1 MNRTF
6 AAALLL
12 LCALLWG
19 MAFIAQ
25 KSAMQHMTPLTFSF
39 VRYFLGAF
47 LVTPLALTEYRR
59 QRNKGL
65 VVGSA
70 QWWQIGI
77 LSLSFF
83 AGVWLQQAAL
93 QTTSVT
99 NGGFL
104 TALYVIL
111 TPVVTYVMLRTRP
124 HPIVYLGAP
133 LAMLGI
139 YLLTGADVTKFTP
152 GDIMLLVGAVCWA
165 VQVALLG
172 ELVKQTGLPVF
183 ISAINFYATAV
194 LAMIG
199 AFALEHPTLG
209 AVGSGWIEIVYS
221 GVFSTGVAF
230 TLQAIG
236 QQYVP
241 PANAAI
247 VLSSESLFAAFGGA
261 VILGERLPPLGYVGA
276 AIIFVAIILVEA
288 IPALRAR
295 RLVTSPEAPGSG

>member
-1 MNRTF
+1 MNRTL

-12 LCALLWG
+12 LCAVLWG
-19 MAFIAQ
+19 MAFVAQ
-25 KSAMQHMTPLTFSF
+25 KSAMQYMSPLTFAF

-47 LVTPLALTEYRR
+47 LVTPLAIAEYRR
-59 QRNKGL
+59 QRRKGL
-65 VVGSA
+65 VVTSA
-70 QWWQIGI
+70 QWVLIGI
-77 LSLSFF
+77 LSLAFF

-93 QTTSVT
+93 ETTTVT

-104 TALYVIL
+104 TSLYVIL
-111 TPVVTYVMLRTRP
+111 TPVVTYVTLRTRP
-124 HPIVYLGAP
+124 HPIVYIGAP

-139 YLLTGADVTKFTP
+139 YLLTGADVSRFTA
-152 GDIMLLVGAVCWA
+152 GDIMLLFGAVCWA

-172 ELVKQTGLPVF
+172 QLVRETGLPVF
-183 ISAINFYATAV
+183 VSVINFYATAI
-194 LAMIG
+194 LAMLG
-199 AFALEHPTLG
+199 AFAFEHPTLG
-209 AVGSGWIEIVYS
+209 AVGSGWVEIVYS
-221 GVFSTGVAF
+221 GIFSTGVAF

-261 VILGERLPPLGYVGA
+261 VIFGERLPPLGYVGA

-288 IPALRAR
+288 IPAWRAR
-295 RLVTSPEAPGSG
+295 RAVTAPGSA

>member
-1 MNRTF
+1 MNRTL

-25 KSAMQHMTPLTFSF
+25 KTAMQHMEPLTFAF

-47 LVTPLALTEYRR
+47 LVTPLAVAEYRR
-59 QRNKGL
+59 QRRKGL
-65 VVGSA
+65 VVTRE
-70 QWWQIGI
+70 QWTLIGI
-77 LSLSFF
+77 LSLAFF

-104 TALYVIL
+104 TSLYVIL
-111 TPVVTYVMLRTRP
+111 TPVVTYVTLRTRP

-152 GDIMLLVGAVCWA
+152 GDVMLLVGAICWA

-172 ELVKQTGLPVF
+172 QLVKETGLPVF
-183 ISAINFYATAV
+183 ISTINFYFTAV
-194 LAMIG
+194 FAMVG

-209 AVGSGWIEIVYS
+209 AVGSGWFEIGYS
-221 GVFSTGVAF
+221 AIFSTGVAF

-247 VLSSESLFAAFGGA
+247 VLSSESLFAALGGA
-261 VILGERLPPLGYVGA
+261 VFLGERLPPLGYAGA
-276 AIIFVAIILVEA
+276 AIIFVAIILVET
-288 IPALRAR
+288 IPALKAR
-295 RLVTSPEAPGSG
+295 RAVTSPGAPG